1 MRWRTVRTR
10 VLGVTALAT
19 AVAIGV
25 AIASMLG
32 GAPAALVLEPS
43 ATTLTADGFST
54 ISIIARPAG
63 RRRLPYDGAT
73 ITIVEGARRA
83 RIESGEATR
92 DGARAQVRA
101 GLLPGPVVLEAR
113 APGFAPAQARLDLV
127 LDLADRDGDGLPDV
141 LRLDDEADRQAFR
154 GWFTYLA
161 EAQFFRPD
169 GRRPVEIDDCA
180 ALVRFAYR
188 EALRE
193 HTADW
198 AAEQQLDGLE
208 AILPIGKYHYPFTP
222 LGAGLFRVRPG
233 PFRPDD
239 AGGGAF
245 AQFADAS
252 VLKRLNTHPVGRD
265 VRVARPGDL
274 LFYHQLEQDMPNH
287 VIIFLGPSHFEDATG
302 PWVLYHTGPMHG
314 APGEIRRVLLA
325 DLERHPK
332 PRWRPLPGNLN
343 FAGVYRWNILREAGA

>member
-32 GAPAALVLEPS
+32 GAPAVLVLEPA
-43 ATTLTADGFST
+43 ATTPT
-54 ISIIARPAG
+54 
-63 RRRLPYDGAT
+63 
-73 ITIVEGARRA
+73 
-83 RIESGEATR
+83 
-92 DGARAQVRA
+92 
-101 GLLPGPVVLEAR
+101 
-113 APGFAPAQARLDLV
+113 
-127 LDLADRDGDGLPDV
+127 GDGLPDV

-188 EALRE
+188 EALKE

-222 LGAGLFRVRPG
+222 LGSGLFRVRPG

-245 AQFADAS
+245 A
-252 VLKRLNTHPVGRD
+252 PVAHAFVG
-265 VRVARPGDL
+265 
-274 LFYHQLEQDMPNH
+274 Q
-287 VIIFLGPSHFEDATG
+287 
-302 PWVLYHTGPMHG
+302 
-314 APGEIRRVLLA
+314 
-325 DLERHPK
+325 
-332 PRWRPLPGNLN
+332 
-343 FAGVYRWNILREAGA
+343 

>member
-25 AIASMLG
+25 AIASVL
-32 GAPAALVLEPS
+32 GAPAVLVLEPA
-43 ATTLTADGFST
+43 ATTLTADGLST
-54 ISIIARPAG
+54 ISIIA
-63 RRRLPYDGAT
+63 
-73 ITIVEGARRA
+73 
-83 RIESGEATR
+83 
-92 DGARAQVRA
+92 
-101 GLLPGPVVLEAR
+101 
-113 APGFAPAQARLDLV
+113 
-127 LDLADRDGDGLPDV
+127 
-141 LRLDDEADRQAFR
+141 
-154 GWFTYLA
+154 
-161 EAQFFRPD
+161 RPD

-245 AQFADAS
+245 AQFA
-252 VLKRLNTHPVGRD
+252 
-265 VRVARPGDL
+265 
-274 LFYHQLEQDMPNH
+274 
-287 VIIFLGPSHFEDATG
+287 
-302 PWVLYHTGPMHG
+302 
-314 APGEIRRVLLA
+314 
-325 DLERHPK
+325 
-332 PRWRPLPGNLN
+332 
-343 FAGVYRWNILREAGA
+343 